1 MLLFMEKTIIR
12 PVLPPDSEAILWI
25 AQLGGFLE
33 RKNDGFP
40 GVKTIWRGL
49 KRLDD
54 IASTWL
60 LCHNSFAN
68 VLLSKENTI

>member
-1 MLLFMEKTIIR
+1 MLLFMEKTIMR
-12 PVLPPDSEAILWI
+12 LALRPDSEAIRWI
-25 AQLGGFLE
+25 AQLGGFLG
-33 RKNDGFP
+33 RKNDGVP

-60 LCHNSFAN
+60 LCHNSFGS
-68 VLLSKENTI
+68 VSSI